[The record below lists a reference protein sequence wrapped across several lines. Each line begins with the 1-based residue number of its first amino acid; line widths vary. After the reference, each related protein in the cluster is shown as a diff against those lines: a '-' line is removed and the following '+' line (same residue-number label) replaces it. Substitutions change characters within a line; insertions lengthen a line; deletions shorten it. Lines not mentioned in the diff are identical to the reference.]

1 MATKPKIDA
10 SGLLKSMTAQI
21 PTMDKSPVQ
30 HVQPVKTDKSLNGK
44 TEKHNNGNTALN
56 ISEENK
62 TSKTL
67 NNKNTKTAKQEGD
80 KIVTGRP
87 TAKRMDIEYVK
98 ISPKI
103 PEFIKIE
110 AGKALLDK
118 KFTSTEGIIIKTLDE
133 LVSHALEKLLFSK

>member
-30 HVQPVKTDKSLNGK
+30 HVQPVKTEKSLNGK
-44 TEKHNNGNTALN
+44 TEKQENWNATPIIGEKNNA
-56 ISEENK
+56 
-62 TSKTL
+62 SKTL
-67 NNKNTKTAKQEGD
+67 NNKNVKTAKQENG

-87 TAKRMDIEYVK
+87 TAKKMDMEYVK

-118 KFTSTEGIIIKTLDE
+118 KFTSTEGFIIKTLDE